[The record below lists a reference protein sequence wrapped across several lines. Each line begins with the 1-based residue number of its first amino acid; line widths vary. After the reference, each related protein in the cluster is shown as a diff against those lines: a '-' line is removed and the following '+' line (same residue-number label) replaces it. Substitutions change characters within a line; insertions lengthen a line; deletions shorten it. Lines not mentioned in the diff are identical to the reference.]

1 MSRINRFIE
10 QLATSRFHGS
20 AAYFTTAVRVIAGAV
35 FVSVS
40 TGKFLD
46 HMQEAVDFK
55 SYGIPVPDTAVYV
68 VGALELIGGLLLVL
82 GLFTRVAAFLL
93 AANMVGAISTAG
105 VMEGGSFHLGV
116 APALLVAMLFLLW
129 AGPGA
134 LALDNRLVG
143 GGRDG
148 AHPAVPRA
156 GS

>member
-1 MSRINRFIE
+1 MSRITRFIE
-10 QLATSRFHGS
+10 QLATSRVHGS
-20 AAYFTTAVRVIAGAV
+20 AAYFATAVRVVAGAV

-46 HMQEAVDFK
+46 HMQESVDFE
-55 SYGIPVPDTAVYV
+55 SYGVPVPDAAVYV
-68 VGALELIGGLLLVL
+68 VGTVELVGGLLLVV
-82 GLFTRVAAFLL
+82 GLFTRIAAFLL

-143 GGRDG
+143 GGRGG
-148 AHPAVPRA
+148 ARPALPD
-156 GS
+156 

>member
-1 MSRINRFIE
+1 VTRINRFVE
-10 QLATSRFHGS
+10 QLATSRVHGS
-20 AAYFTTAVRVIAGAV
+20 AAYLPTAVRVVSGAV

-55 SYGIPVPDTAVYV
+55 SYGIPVPDAAVYV
-68 VGALELIGGLLLVL
+68 VGALELVGGLLLVL
-82 GLFTRVAAFLL
+82 GLFTRVAALLL

-105 VMEGGSFHLGV
+105 VMEGGSFNLGV
-116 APALLVAMLFLLW
+116 APALLIAMVFLLW

-143 GGRDG
+143 GGSGG
-148 AHPAVPRA
+148 ARPARL
-156 GS
+156 